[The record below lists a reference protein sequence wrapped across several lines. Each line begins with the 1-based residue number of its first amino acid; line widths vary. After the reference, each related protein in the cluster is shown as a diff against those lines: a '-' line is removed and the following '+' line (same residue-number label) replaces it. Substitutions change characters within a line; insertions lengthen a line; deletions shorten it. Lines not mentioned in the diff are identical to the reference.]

1 MKVGIIGDIHS
12 NLEALTSVL
21 EALDEEPVDEIAC
34 VGDIV
39 GYGADPEACLRLVRE
54 RASAVVAGN
63 HDYGVVGK
71 QALDYFNPVA
81 RRAIHWTAERLSEED
96 RWWLSNLPLMQE
108 IGQYQLVHA
117 SLFQPGEFRYIFNPE
132 EAGPSFA
139 GQKTPLAFFGHT
151 HWQMAFFD
159 GEPVRHSIQRVV
171 PLEPPGKVLIN
182 VGSVGQPR
190 DSNPAAG
197 YAVLDLEEER
207 VRLKR
212 VEYDIPTAAKKI
224 LDAGLPAF
232 LAERLSLGY

>member
-21 EALDEEPVDEIAC
+21 EALDEEKVDDIVC

-39 GYGADPEACLRLVRE
+39 GYGANPVECIALVRE

-63 HDYGVVGK
+63 HDYGTVGK
-71 QALDYFNPVA
+71 QPLDYFNVVA
-81 RRAIHWTAERLSEED
+81 RQAIHWTAKQLSEED
-96 RWWLSNLPLMQE
+96 RWWLSNLPLVRE
-108 IGQYQLVHA
+108 SYGCQLVHA

-139 GQKTPLAFFGHT
+139 RQKTPLAFFGHT
-151 HWQMAFFD
+151 HWPMSFFD
-159 GEPVRHSIQRVV
+159 GEPIRHSVQRVV
-171 PLEPPGKVLIN
+171 PLEPPGKVLVN

-190 DSNPAAG
+190 DSNPAASF
-197 YAVLDLEEER
+197 AVLDLEKKHVTLR
-207 VRLKR
+207 RK
-212 VEYDIPTAAKKI
+212 EYDLKSAAKKI

>member
-1 MKVGIIGDIHS
+1 MKVGVIGDIHG

-21 EALDEEPVDEIAC
+21 EALDGEKVDTIVC

-39 GYGADPEACLRLVRE
+39 GYGADPEACIALVRE

-71 QALDYFNPVA
+71 QALDYFNPAA
-81 RRAIHWTAERLSEED
+81 RTAIHWTAKRLSEED
-96 RWWLSNLPLMQE
+96 RGWLSGLPLVHE
-108 IGQYQLVHA
+108 CNEYELVHA

-139 GQKTPLAFFGHT
+139 RQKAPVAFFGHT
-151 HWQMAFFD
+151 HWPMVFFD
-159 GEPVRHSIQRVV
+159 GEPVRHSIQRVI
-171 PLEPPGKVLIN
+171 PLEPPGKVLVN
-182 VGSVGQPR
+182 AGSVGQPR

-197 YAVLDLEEER
+197 YTVLDLEEER
-207 VRLKR
+207 VHLKR
-212 VEYDIPTAAKKI
+212 IDYDVRTTAKKI